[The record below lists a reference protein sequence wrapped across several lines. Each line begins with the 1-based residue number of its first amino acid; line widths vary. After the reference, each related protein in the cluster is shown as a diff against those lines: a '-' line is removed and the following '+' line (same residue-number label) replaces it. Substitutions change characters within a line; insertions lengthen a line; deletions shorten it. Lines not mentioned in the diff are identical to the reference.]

1 VIVAL
6 APSVC
11 ARLSMIPIAGRIST
25 PTGISAG
32 AVLTRVTVMV
42 MTWWTRRRLGTARK
56 NVDADSSDDSY
67 DGNSD

>member
-1 VIVAL
+1 
-6 APSVC
+6 
-11 ARLSMIPIAGRIST
+11 MAGRIST

-32 AVLTRVTVMV
+32 AVLMRVTVMV

-67 DGNSD
+67 DDNGD